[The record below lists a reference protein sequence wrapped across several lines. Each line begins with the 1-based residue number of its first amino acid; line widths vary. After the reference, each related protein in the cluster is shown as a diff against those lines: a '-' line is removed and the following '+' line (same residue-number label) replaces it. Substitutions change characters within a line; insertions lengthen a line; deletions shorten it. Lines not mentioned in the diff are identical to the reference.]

1 VADIEAKE
9 IMVPL
14 FQLGLTLN
22 DWFDPIFIQYRVELL
37 KKSNKID
44 SEDGDRQE
52 APYEN
57 ENISQFDILSHQRE

>member
-1 VADIEAKE
+1 MPEKSWRKKKKEGIDDSVTGIEAQE

-22 DWFDPIFIQYRVELL
+22 DWFDPIFIQQRIELL

-44 SEDGDRQE
+44 SEDGDR
-52 APYEN
+52 
-57 ENISQFDILSHQRE
+57 